1 MVELLILNILLIAYL
16 FYKEWK
22 NSQTIREIVASKI
35 SPETFEKIIL
45 NPKKEEEE
53 TKLSEEPLLDDVDAE
68 ELVEKIEGSS
78 EEQ

>member
-1 MVELLILNILLIAYL
+1 MIELLILNILLIAYL

-45 NPKKEEEE
+45 NPKKEEE

-68 ELVEKIEGSS
+68 ELAEKLEGST